1 MNFAFRR
8 GGDVTIRSVLEQ
20 AVAAHQV
27 GYLSEAVRLYGLVL
41 DEQPSNAV
49 ANYNLGVLS
58 LEIEKIQAAIILF
71 KNAIDSNPEEKQ
83 YWVSYIDALK
93 RDGQFEKAEEV
104 NEEALWYL
112 NRQSIGAVEHNKDPK
127 SPID

>member
-1 MNFAFRR
+1 M
-8 GGDVTIRSVLEQ
+8 TIYAVLQ
-20 AVAAHQV
+20 AAVAAHQA
-27 GYLSEAVRLYGLVL
+27 GDLKEAVRLYGEVL
-41 DEQPSNAV
+41 DEQPSNAI

-58 LEIEKIQAAIILF
+58 LGIQNLETAIILF
-71 KNAIDSNPEEKQ
+71 KNAVDSNPDEKQ
-83 YWVSYIDALK
+83 YWLSYIDALK

-127 SPID
+127 SPIY